1 MIYFLFTASRDSR
14 FKSSILNAIVCAGIV
29 LFANL
34 GLSNAHAEMVIESTR
49 VIYPEA
55 QRDVSFRITNA
66 SKDKPAFVQLW
77 LDDGNSAAAPE
88 DVITPFNLTPPV
100 ARLKAE
106 ASQVVRLIY
115 SGDPLPADRE
125 SVFWFNMLEVPPKS
139 KEENRLSF
147 AIRTR
152 IKVFFRPKALK
163 GDPIQSM
170 DKVNWKIVKKE
181 DQLFLEG
188 QNPSPFHMS
197 FFSFSLGTGSQ
208 FEPFIDGG
216 MVPPMGTAT
225 FLIPPDRKTPTTL
238 NKVKVEFINDYG
250 GAVTKEFAVTF
261 AP

>member
-1 MIYFLFTASRDSR
+1 MIYFFASASRQRRFKRFTLEALVCSLATLFT
-14 FKSSILNAIVCAGIV
+14 G
-29 LFANL
+29 L
-34 GLSNAHAEMVIESTR
+34 GLLSAHAEMVIESTR
-49 VIYPEA
+49 IIYPET

-88 DVITPFNLTPPV
+88 DVITPFNLTPPI

-170 DKVNWKIVKKE
+170 EKVSWKIVKK
-181 DQLFLEG
+181 DDKLFLEG
-188 QNPSPFHMS
+188 QNPSPYHMS
-197 FFSFSLGTGSQ
+197 FFSFALGKDAQ

-216 MVPPMGTAT
+216 MLPPMATAS
-225 FLIPPDRKTPTTL
+225 FAIPPERNSSTQM
-238 NKVKVEFINDYG
+238 NRVKVDFINDYG
-250 GAVTKEFAVTF
+250 GAVTKEFPISL